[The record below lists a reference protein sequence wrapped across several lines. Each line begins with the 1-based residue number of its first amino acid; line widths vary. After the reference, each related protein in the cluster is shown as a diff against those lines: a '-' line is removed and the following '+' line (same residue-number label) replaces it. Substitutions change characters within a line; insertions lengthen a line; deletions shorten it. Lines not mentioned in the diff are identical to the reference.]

1 MLIHQSCL
9 LSCLF
14 NLSLYLSFTISI
26 KNKQNQKYTLDYI
39 LPYMASVYLY
49 NCPVCVWVKSFNLEI
64 QVQQCWGFGQCYIS
78 SGKVPTHFK
87 SFSPHNYTLFIIFSY
102 AIFQLNVRSLFIV
115 FIPALSPITYKV
127 LEDPGLVYDKVITV
141 IHSALNAALTRF
153 NHINHT

>member
-14 NLSLYLSFTISI
+14 NLSLHLSFTISI
-26 KNKQNQKYTLDYI
+26 KNNQNQKHTSDYI

-49 NCPVCVWVKSFNLEI
+49 NCPVCVRVKSFNLEI

-78 SGKVPTHFK
+78 SGKVP
-87 SFSPHNYTLFIIFSY
+87 HNYTLFIIFSY
-102 AIFQLNVRSLFIV
+102 AIFQLNVCSLFIV

-141 IHSALNAALTRF
+141 IHSALNAVLTRF